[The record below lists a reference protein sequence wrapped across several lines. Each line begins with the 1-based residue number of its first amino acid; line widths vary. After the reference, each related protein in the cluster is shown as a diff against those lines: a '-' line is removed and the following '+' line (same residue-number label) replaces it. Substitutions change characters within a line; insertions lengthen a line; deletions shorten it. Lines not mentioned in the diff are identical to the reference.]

1 MSIVDDMR
9 KLTEE
14 IVSSYEE
21 RISSVGTIIDN
32 THRMLDEFRS
42 QRNTMSVQL
51 KDKLSHEETLRK
63 KDFDA
68 MMSDI
73 LASQERREKEI
84 RNLLKTYL
92 EEQKAA
98 AGIIRTNMKNYSAAK
113 DKNEENVVG
122 NFRTVLHDIQDRQ
135 QSRENEVYQLLNDFR
150 EEHKA
155 TAHAMRELLRKG
167 EAIRVNDL
175 KIMLKNI
182 REQRTQDRDE
192 INQVSCQWREMS
204 RIMADKRLARQSV

>member
-1 MSIVDDMR
+1 MSIVEDMR

-73 LASQERREKEI
+73 LASQEKREKEI

-98 AGIIRTNMKNYSAAK
+98 AGIIRTNMKKHSAAK

-122 NFRTVLHDIQDRQ
+122 NFRTVLHDIQDSK
-135 QSRENEVYQLLNDFR
+135 QSREKEVYQLLNDFR

-167 EAIRVNDL
+167 EAIRVHDL
-175 KIMLKNI
+175 KMMLKNI
-182 REQRTQDRDE
+182 REQRTQNKNE

-204 RIMADKRLARQSV
+204 RIMADKRLAQQSV